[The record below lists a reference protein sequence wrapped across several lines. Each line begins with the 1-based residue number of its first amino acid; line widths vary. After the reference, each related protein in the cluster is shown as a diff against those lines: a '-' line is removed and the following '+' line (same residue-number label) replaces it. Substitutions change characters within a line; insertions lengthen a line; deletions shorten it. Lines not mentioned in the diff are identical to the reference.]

1 MDGLSITQKN
11 VVYCQRKLNETFSHI
26 ENNMYADKNNKRK
39 YFRIYPDELA
49 KLIAQIAEYNNL
61 VTLYENEEEV
71 LIDIEQIYKKERERN
86 ESKVHRRTNPW
97 FVRRHTSGPGS
108 ASRFRNRRSEAR
120 QKGSVYLL

>member
-1 MDGLSITQKN
+1 MAELKKECINMDGLSKIQKD
-11 VVYCQRKLNETFSHI
+11 VVYCQHKLYETFLHI

-71 LIDIEQIYKKERERN
+71 LIDIKQIYK
-86 ESKVHRRTNPW
+86 
-97 FVRRHTSGPGS
+97 
-108 ASRFRNRRSEAR
+108 
-120 QKGSVYLL
+120 

>member
-26 ENNMYADKNNKRK
+26 ANNMYADRNSKRK

-71 LIDIEQIYKKERERN
+71 LIDIKQIYK
-86 ESKVHRRTNPW
+86 
-97 FVRRHTSGPGS
+97 
-108 ASRFRNRRSEAR
+108 
-120 QKGSVYLL
+120 

>member
-1 MDGLSITQKN
+1 MDGLSKIQKDT
-11 VVYCQRKLNETFSHI
+11 VYCQRKLNETFSHI

-71 LIDIEQIYKKERERN
+71 LIDIEQIYK
-86 ESKVHRRTNPW
+86 
-97 FVRRHTSGPGS
+97 
-108 ASRFRNRRSEAR
+108 
-120 QKGSVYLL
+120 

>member
-26 ENNMYADKNNKRK
+26 INNMYADRNSKRK

-71 LIDIEQIYKKERERN
+71 LIDIEQIYK
-86 ESKVHRRTNPW
+86 
-97 FVRRHTSGPGS
+97 
-108 ASRFRNRRSEAR
+108 
-120 QKGSVYLL
+120 